1 MCTLLLLRH
10 PAPGWRLLFL
20 ENRDHPGDLVLG
32 DEMRLMEEGVVGH
45 YDVRSNGLVC
55 GYSPRSG
62 VVAGLANIPGPKGPR
77 SRGEA
82 MRTLLTRGRTLSDA
96 LGILVSLVEGGDFSP
111 AVYVLGDAERTF
123 RVESLGRQVEVVEDG
138 PRAWST
144 NHLRLMEGLEP
155 PGTRERA
162 ARLAGILERPVVT
175 PADLQAAAASHDPVG
190 ALCRHGGQGG
200 GWTLSSVV
208 VGVPEEGPPRFWFAP
223 GAPCQRPFQEF
234 VPPSG

>member
-45 YDVRSNGLVC
+45 YDLRSDGLVC
-55 GYSPRSG
+55 GYSLRTG
-62 VVAGLANIPGPKGPR
+62 VVAGLANIAGPKGSR

-82 MRTLLTRGRTLSDA
+82 MRTLLTRSRTLSDA
-96 LGILVSLVEGGDFSP
+96 RDLLVSLLGAGDFSP

-123 RVESLGRQVEVVEDG
+123 RVENLGRRVVVVEDG

-144 NHLRLMEGLEP
+144 NHLRVMEGLEP

-162 ARLAGILERPVVT
+162 SRVGALLERQVLT
-175 PADLQAAAASHDPVG
+175 LSDLRAAASSHDAVG

-200 GWTLSSVV
+200 GWTLSSVLI
-208 VGVPEEGPPRFWFAP
+208 GVPEEGPARFWFAP
-223 GAPCQRPFQEF
+223 GAPCQQPFEEF
-234 VPPSG
+234 VPTSG